1 MFFNGDFKQL
11 GQCDINALK
20 SQIES
25 FDESLWDEDKTRQ
38 NTYSVHKKTQTI
50 NLIFD
55 EDLRHENP
63 TALPKYYQLEEYLIP
78 IESLIKAY
86 YARSLKLK
94 RLASRYGEP
103 YFIRAILVRLAPKS
117 SISKHQDHG
126 ESLSRCHRI
135 HIPIQTT
142 EQVQFSV
149 GETTT
154 NIKEGEVWEIN
165 NRNIHSVLNQSEHY
179 RIHLIVDYVIP
190 GEKVFDLENVL
201 IA

>member
-1 MFFNGDFKQL
+1 MFFNGNFRKL
-11 GQCDINALK
+11 GECDISLLK
-20 SQIES
+20 SQLS
-25 FDESLWDEDKTRQ
+25 QFDEALWDEDTTRQ
-38 NTYSVHKKTQTI
+38 NSYSVHKKTQTI

-55 EDLRHENP
+55 DDLRHENP
-63 TALPKYYQLEEYLIP
+63 TLLPKYQQLKKVLAP
-78 IESLIKAY
+78 IEALIKSY

-103 YFIRAILVRLAPKS
+103 YFIRAILVSLSPNS
-117 SISKHQDHG
+117 DISKHQDHG

-135 HIPIQTT
+135 HIPLQTS
-142 EQVQFSV
+142 EQVYFSV
-149 GETTT
+149 GDDTTH
-154 NIKEGEVWEIN
+154 IKEGEIWEIN
-165 NRNIHSVLNQSEHY
+165 NRNIHSVSNQSNDK